1 LQQEAGSNEE
11 EEELV
16 NKEAEERKKEK
27 SLVTWQ
33 QQTNATAEDW
43 RKNTKKSAKLT
54 TTELCAQR
62 QTRERKRR
70 ERERE
75 FCRVLVCRNLQRQI
89 TYIPL
94 QPQTSYYAAFNVILE
109 SMCDSSMQNNLLP
122 TLPKFFFFF
131 FLGGGGGAGWVTVLP
146 VSSLLICKDTKGL
159 GWGICQN

>member
-1 LQQEAGSNEE
+1 VKSQSTNHSGSKRNHKNKNKAAKRPTQTNSQNKTKKPLSYRSTMDIENWRIFIFSLQQEAGSNEE

-33 QQTNATAEDW
+33 QQTNATAEDG

-54 TTELCAQR
+54 TTELCTQR

-75 FCRVLVCRNLQRQI
+75 RER
-89 TYIPL
+89 
-94 QPQTSYYAAFNVILE
+94 ILPR
-109 SMCDSSMQNNLLP
+109 SCLP
-122 TLPKFFFFF
+122 
-131 FLGGGGGAGWVTVLP
+131 
-146 VSSLLICKDTKGL
+146 
-159 GWGICQN
+159 